1 MGRRS
6 AEAEE
11 NHWPG
16 FVDALSTIVMV
27 VTFLLIILAVVIA
40 VLAQNVSKS
49 HLASQ
54 SEKSQTGGGDVQTID
69 PLNVSSTRTFE
80 ANLNTSQEP
89 APEPAQEQAEAKQES
104 QSESQ
109 SDGSIKPQSSE
120 TLKAEEVVD
129 GNTALS
135 VLSSKIGQEEERIEI
150 AKTEVENNK
159 NVKVVNSSNTALT
172 LAFDNISIKIDEAS
186 ATKIT
191 DFISTNKDLNIDKNI
206 TIWSFGDAS
215 SSSISEQKRII
226 YYRALAARNELL
238 KNGFS
243 REKIKVEVRFTAE
256 ANIINTV
263 RVVVN

>member
-89 APEPAQEQAEAKQES
+89 AQEQAEAKQES

-109 SDGSIKPQSSE
+109 SDGSIKSQSSE

-243 REKIKVEVRFTAE
+243 KEKIKVEVRFTAE